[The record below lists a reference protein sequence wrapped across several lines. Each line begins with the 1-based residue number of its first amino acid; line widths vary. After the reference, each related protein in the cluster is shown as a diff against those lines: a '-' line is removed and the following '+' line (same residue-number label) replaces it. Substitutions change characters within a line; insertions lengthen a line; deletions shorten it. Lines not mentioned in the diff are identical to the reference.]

1 MSCWVIIPVKPPEQ
15 AKMRLAG
22 ALNPN
27 ARAAL
32 VGAMLRH
39 VAQVSAAADH
49 VDRVCLLGPSRH
61 GLPDSLP
68 LLDDPGGGLNP
79 ALQSA
84 LAQLSGEILTR
95 LIVLPADLPMLSIN
109 DVQLLA
115 SAPPG
120 TVAIAPDRHGTG
132 TNALSLPLPGAG
144 SFTFA
149 FGADSFARHQAQTE
163 QLGLKIETIHSNGLA
178 RDIDVPGD
186 LPDAAALMM
195 SGGPATGSGDCGSV
209 AKPAG
214 L

>member
-22 ALNPN
+22 ALDPK

-32 VGAMLRH
+32 VAAMLRH
-39 VAQVSAAADH
+39 VAQAAAAATL

-68 LLDDPGGGLNP
+68 LLADPGGGLNP

-84 LAQLSGEILTR
+84 LAQLSGEIVTR
-95 LIVLPADLPMLSIN
+95 LIVLPADLPMLSTN

-115 SAPPG
+115 SAPAG

-144 SFTFA
+144 GFTFA
-149 FGADSFARHQAQTE
+149 FGTDSFAQHQTQSE
-163 QLGLKIETIHSNGLA
+163 LLGFKIETIHSNGLA

-186 LPDAAALMM
+186 LPDAAGLI
-195 SGGPATGSGDCGSV
+195 
-209 AKPAG
+209 KRAG

>member
-1 MSCWVIIPVKPPEQ
+1 MSCWVIIPIKPPEQ

-22 ALNPN
+22 ALDPQ

-39 VAQVSAAADH
+39 VAQVSAAAAL

-68 LLDDPGGGLNP
+68 LLADPGGGLNP

-95 LIVLPADLPMLSIN
+95 LIVLPADLPALSTH

-115 SAPPG
+115 SAPAG
-120 TVAIAPDRHGTG
+120 TVGIAPDRHGTG
-132 TNALSLPLPGAG
+132 TNALSLPLPGARD
-144 SFTFA
+144 FAFA
-149 FGADSFARHQAQTE
+149 FGPDSFARHQTQAE
-163 QLGLKIETIHSNGLA
+163 LLGLKIETIHSNGLA
-178 RDIDVPGD
+178 RDIDVPED
-186 LPDAAALMM
+186 LPDA
-195 SGGPATGSGDCGSV
+195 D
-209 AKPAG
+209 G
-214 L
+214 LIAC

>member
-22 ALNPN
+22 ALDPK

-32 VGAMLRH
+32 VAAMLRH
-39 VAQVSAAADH
+39 VAQVSAAAAL
-49 VDRVCLLGPSRH
+49 VDRVCLLGTSRH

-68 LLDDPGGGLNP
+68 LLADPGGGLNP

-84 LAQLSGEILTR
+84 LAQLSGGILTR
-95 LIVLPADLPMLSIN
+95 LIVLPADLPMLSTN

-120 TVAIAPDRHGTG
+120 TVAIAPDRHGIG
-132 TNALSLPLPGAG
+132 TNALSLPLPSAG
-144 SFTFA
+144 GFIFA
-149 FGADSFARHQAQTE
+149 FGADSFARHQTQTE
-163 QLGLKIETIHSNGLA
+163 LLGLKIETIHSKGLA

-186 LPDAAALMM
+186 LPDAA
-195 SGGPATGSGDCGSV
+195 
-209 AKPAG
+209 G